1 MDSQNS
7 NLQTSEDSN
16 DSPETRQEKE
26 CGVLGKMCNTLKA
39 VGSFVSSVHLRIC
52 DASWIF
58 FMILAITYGP
68 VVFESE
74 RHRQIQIW
82 EAEKKSQQDESSH

>member
-16 DSPETRQEKE
+16 DSPETKQVTE
-26 CGVLGKMCNTLKA
+26 CGVFGKMSKTLKA
-39 VGSFVSSVHLRIC
+39 VGSFVSSVHLGIC

-74 RHRQIQIW
+74 RHRQLQVW
-82 EAEKKSQQDESSH
+82 EAQKKSQQDESSH

>member
-1 MDSQNS
+1 MDEQNS
-7 NLQTSEDSN
+7 NLQTSDDSN
-16 DSPETRQEKE
+16 DFLETRHLKE
-26 CGVLGKMCNTLKA
+26 CGVFGKICNSLKA
-39 VGSFVSSVHLRIC
+39 IGSFVSSVHLQIC

-82 EAEKKSQQDESSH
+82 EAQKKSQDESSH